1 MDTSD
6 LTSRGYGAVLWEPD
20 QQTVHDAR
28 ITRFMRWLAVHIPGP
43 IPGRGHDFGGY
54 ADLWQWSVTE
64 PGSFWAAVWD
74 YFEVLGHRDPGP
86 VLTGEVMPDVQWF
99 TGTTLNYAR
108 NALRTAW
115 TDPDRT
121 AIIFDSE
128 RTRAGRLTYAQ
139 LAQQVARVA
148 RGLRALGVRR
158 GDRVAALLP
167 NVPEA
172 VIGLLATASIGAIWS
187 SCSPDFGARS
197 VIDRFAQIEPTV
209 LIAGDGYWYGGK
221 EFSRAQM
228 VDDVVAALPGLSAVV
243 LVDLIEAAGGF
254 PDRFIRWDNLGAEAE
269 SEQGQREPEFEE
281 VPFEHP
287 LWVVYSSG
295 TTGLPKPIMHGHG
308 GIVLEHL
315 KALAFHQDLRPGDV
329 FTWYT
334 TTGWMMWNYLAGGLL
349 AGLTIVL
356 YDGSATYP
364 DTGRLWRLAAEHGV
378 TYLGVGAPYLV
389 ACMKAGLRP
398 GDEADLSALRA
409 IGSTGSPL
417 PPEAFGWVY
426 DRVSKDL
433 LLGSFSG
440 GTDLCTGFVGPCP
453 LLPVRAGI
461 ISGRCLGAEVEA
473 YDDDGQPVIGQ
484 VGELVITQPMPSMP
498 VGFWNDPGGARYR
511 ESYFDVY
518 PGIWRHGDWIEL
530 LPDGGCV
537 IYGRSDATLNRG
549 GVRMGTSEFYRV
561 VEGFG
566 EVGDSLVVDTGR
578 LGAEGRLILYVVPA
592 AGCELDDDLAAR
604 LRAALRSQLSP
615 RHVPDE
621 IHQVPGIPRTLS
633 GKKLEVPVRKILLG
647 TEPERAADPNAL
659 ANPEVLAYFGG
670 FRGVA
675 PPGQHSVTHPHPR
688 QLLSETTSSQWGD
701 GVVAGPCPSGGSG
714 GSSPRAMPLR
724 EGLGGSASGPCPSGG
739 VRGGLG
745 GSSPRASTAQN
756 HKGVD
761 SGRDAGQRRSR
772 DQGSPAGQG
781 GRGLGGQPRAGP
793 RHAGRRR
800 RRPVLPARLLPPG
813 GHRGP
818 ALALAAGGGGAGPRP
833 DRPAPAAGPGADP
846 GPGAGT
852 RASGPGHPGQPGG
865 GHRHRRHAV
874 PGRLGHDPAE
884 PPPGRDLAAR
894 APAVAGAPGRDRR
907 AA

>member
-1 MDTSD
+1 LPGAPGWHDAVKMDTSD

-28 ITRFMRWLAVHIPGP
+28 ITRFMRWLAAP
-43 IPGRGHDFGGY
+43 IPGRGHEFGDY
-54 ADLWQWSVTE
+54 AGLWQWSVTQ
-64 PGSFWAAVWD
+64 PGEFWAAVWD
-74 YFEVLGHRDPGP
+74 YFEVLGHRGPGP
-86 VLTGEVMPDVQWF
+86 VLTGDVMPDVQWF
-99 TGTTLNYAR
+99 TGATLNYAR

-128 RTRAGRLTYAQ
+128 RTRAGHLSYAQ
-139 LAQQVARVA
+139 LAHQVARVA

-209 LIAGDGYWYGGK
+209 LIACDGYVYNGK
-221 EFSRAQM
+221 EYSRAEM
-228 VDDVVAALPGLSAVV
+228 VDEVTAALSSAGPGLSAVI
-243 LVDLIEAAGGF
+243 LVDLIGQAGSF
-254 PDRFIRWDNLGAEAE
+254 PDRFVRWEDLGEGE
-269 SEQGQREPEFEE
+269 REPEFEE
-281 VPFEHP
+281 VPFGHP

-356 YDGSATYP
+356 YDGSATWP
-364 DTGRLWRLAAEHGV
+364 ATGRLWQLAAEHGV

-398 GDEADLSALRA
+398 GDEVDLSALRA

-426 DRVSKDL
+426 DSVKRGKDL
-433 LLGSFSG
+433 LLGSYSG

-473 YDDDGQPVIGQ
+473 YDDHGQPVTGQ

-498 VGFWNDPGGARYR
+498 VGFWNDPGGVRYR
-511 ESYFDVY
+511 ESYFSTY
-518 PGIWRHGDWIEL
+518 PGVWRHGDWIEF

-561 VEGFG
+561 VEGFP
-566 EVGDSLVVDTGR
+566 EIADSLVVDTGR
-578 LGAEGRLILYVVPA
+578 LGAEGRLILYVLPA
-592 AGCELDDDLAAR
+592 EGAELDDDLAAR

-633 GKKLEVPVRKILLG
+633 GKKLEVPVREILLG
-647 TEPERAADPNAL
+647 TEPARAVDPNAL
-659 ANPEVLAYFGG
+659 ANPDVLAYF
-670 FRGVA
+670 A
-675 PPGQHSVTHPHPR
+675 IPDPP
-688 QLLSETTSSQWGD
+688 QLRKETTLSQWG
-701 GVVAGPCPSGGSG
+701 GTVV
-714 GSSPRAMPLR
+714 
-724 EGLGGSASGPCPSGG
+724 
-739 VRGGLG
+739 
-745 GSSPRASTAQN
+745 
-756 HKGVD
+756 
-761 SGRDAGQRRSR
+761 
-772 DQGSPAGQG
+772 PA
-781 GRGLGGQPRAGP
+781 
-793 RHAGRRR
+793 
-800 RRPVLPARLLPPG
+800 
-813 GHRGP
+813 
-818 ALALAAGGGGAGPRP
+818 
-833 DRPAPAAGPGADP
+833 
-846 GPGAGT
+846 
-852 RASGPGHPGQPGG
+852 
-865 GHRHRRHAV
+865 
-874 PGRLGHDPAE
+874 
-884 PPPGRDLAAR
+884 
-894 APAVAGAPGRDRR
+894 
-907 AA
+907 